1 MVFITLWRTCEFNYI
16 FYTLQW
22 FYNPTIFTEDK
33 FISYGGEQLL
43 ALKSK
48 LCSHEHLAS
57 PSPWVHVPF
66 NFGANGT
73 LGAMNT
79 LGCMYGSPE
88 AWWTGTSRGWAVGR
102 TGGAVMVVEV
112 WWAEVNGVVKVPHR
126 WRARQDIKSPPA
138 WFLLLSSHT
147 TQSTIA
153 HRSAH
158 KTHRTHASSASF
170 RANKTGA
177 RCWWGEARTRFVIVV
192 SCRWTI
198 GCSPTTTRSPPS
210 RLHHLT
216 AGSIVPITG
225 AVAPWA
231 TVQRYKMDVST

>member
-88 AWWTGTSRGWAVGR
+88 AWWAGTSRGWAVGR

-126 WRARQDIKSPPA
+126 WQARQDIKRAPRLISTP
-138 WFLLLSSHT
+138 LLAHHT
-147 TQSTIA
+147 IN
-153 HRSAH
+153 
-158 KTHRTHASSASF
+158 HRTSQRTQNAPHARELSFFSCEQNGSSLL
-170 RANKTGA
+170 
-177 RCWWGEARTRFVIVV
+177 V
-192 SCRWTI
+192 RW
-198 GCSPTTTRSPPS
+198 SAYS
-210 RLHHLT
+210 L
-216 AGSIVPITG
+216 
-225 AVAPWA
+225 
-231 TVQRYKMDVST
+231 RYCG